1 MRRSSAVLSL
11 NGLLSNTA
19 LDPAFGCSEESAS
32 LTGPSSSSSWD
43 QTTHGGYAMP
53 RRSRSSDEDVEA
65 VPLRFADLAAVDE
78 DRLRSRAIDRATWER
93 TMVAPPRRM
102 ARVELGFAIAA
113 ALITP
118 LDPGLAVPA
127 FTVTA
132 IALGMAMGT
141 ASCVRNLQRM
151 GAELVPISN
160 ERE

>member
-11 NGLLSNTA
+11 SGLLSNTA

-32 LTGPSSSSSWD
+32 LTRPSSSSSSD
-43 QTTHGGYAMP
+43 QTTHGEYAMP

-65 VPLRFADLAAVDE
+65 APLRFADLAAVNE

-93 TMVAPPRRM
+93 IMVAPPRKM
-102 ARVELGFAIAA
+102 ARVELGFAIVA

-141 ASCVRNLQRM
+141 ASCVRNLHRM

-160 ERE
+160 EQE

>member
-11 NGLLSNTA
+11 SGLLSNTA
-19 LDPAFGCSEESAS
+19 LDPAFRGSEESAS
-32 LTGPSSSSSWD
+32 LTRPSSSSD
-43 QTTHGGYAMP
+43 QTTHGGYAM
-53 RRSRSSDEDVEA
+53 RRSRSSDADVEA
-65 VPLRFADLAAVDE
+65 APLRFADLAAVNE

-93 TMVAPPRRM
+93 IMVAPPRKM
-102 ARVELGFAIAA
+102 ARVELGGRRIITN
-113 ALITP
+113 ITP

-141 ASCVRNLQRM
+141 ASCVRNLHRM

-160 ERE
+160 EQE